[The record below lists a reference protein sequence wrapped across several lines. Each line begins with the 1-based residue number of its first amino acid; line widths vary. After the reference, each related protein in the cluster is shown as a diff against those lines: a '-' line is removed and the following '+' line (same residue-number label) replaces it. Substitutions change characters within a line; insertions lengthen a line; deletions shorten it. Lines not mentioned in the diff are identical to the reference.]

1 MRCQFAFIREVA
13 DNSGFYSGKAKNVQE
28 WDVIVVGAG
37 AAGLFCAITAAKR
50 GRRVLVVDNG
60 KRIGRKILMSGGGRC
75 NFTNIYASPANYLSA
90 NPHFC
95 KSALSR
101 YTQWDF
107 IALVAQYQIPY
118 HEKTLGQLFCDESAK
133 DIVDML
139 QQECNKAGVHIA
151 LSQEISAVEH
161 QEGRYLLTTAT
172 HQMSCQS
179 LVVASG
185 GLSLPNLGATAFG
198 FQLAEQFGINVLPVR
213 AALVPLTWQPADKT
227 VFAEI
232 SGVSLPVT
240 AEANDVV
247 FAEDML
253 FTHRGLSGPAILQI
267 SSFWQPGDELK
278 VNLLPGQ
285 SLLDLLTEQQQKHP
299 DQELKTAL
307 ARLLPKR
314 LVETLLAQQLFT
326 NQPLK
331 ALNLKSMQKIADSL
345 QQYVFKPN
353 GTEGYRTA
361 EVTLGGVD
369 THELSSKT
377 MEARKQ
383 PGLYFI
389 GEVVD
394 VTGWLGGYNFQ
405 WAWSSGWVAGQFC

>member
-1 MRCQFAFIREVA
+1 MQ
-13 DNSGFYSGKAKNVQE
+13 Q

-37 AAGLFCAITAAKR
+37 AAGLFCAIEAAKR
-50 GRRVLVVDNG
+50 GRKTLVLDNG
-60 KRIGRKILMSGGGRC
+60 KRIGRKIIMSGGGRC
-75 NFTNIYASPANYLSA
+75 NFTNIYASPANFLSQ

-107 IALVAQYQIPY
+107 IALVQQYGIPY
-118 HEKTLGQLFCDESAK
+118 HEKTLGQLFCDNSAK
-133 DIVDML
+133 DIVEML
-139 QQECNKAGVHIA
+139 QQECDKAGVQIG
-151 LSQEISAVEH
+151 LQQDIQQVSFVDGQY
-161 QEGRYLLTTAT
+161 QLTTA
-172 HQMSCQS
+172 QGLRQCQS
-179 LVVASG
+179 LVIASG

-198 FQLAEQFGINVLPVR
+198 FQLAEQFGLAVLPLR
-213 AALVPLTWQPADKT
+213 AGLVPLTWQPSDKA
-227 VFAEI
+227 VFEEI
-232 SGVSLPVT
+232 SGVALPVT
-240 AEANDVV
+240 AEANDTQ
-247 FAEDML
+247 FPEDML

-267 SSFWQPGDELK
+267 SNYWQPGDELRI
-278 VNLLPGQ
+278 NLAAGH
-285 SLLDLLTEQQQKHP
+285 DVTAFLTAQQQQHP
-299 DQELKTAL
+299 AQELKTSL

-314 LVETLLAQQLFT
+314 LVDKLLELGLFQ

-331 ALNLKSMQKIADSL
+331 ALNAKNIARLDEL
-345 QQYVFKPN
+345 LTHYVFKPN

-369 THELSSKT
+369 TKALSSKT
-377 MEARKQ
+377 MEVKNQ

-405 WAWSSGWVAGQFC
+405 WAWSSGWVAGQYC

>member
-1 MRCQFAFIREVA
+1 MSTEQ
-13 DNSGFYSGKAKNVQE
+13 S
-28 WDVIVVGAG
+28 WDVIVIGAG
-37 AAGLFCAITAAKR
+37 AAGLFCAIEAAKR
-50 GRRVLVVDNG
+50 GRKTLVLDNG

-75 NFTNIYASPANYLSA
+75 NFTNMYTSPANFLSQ
-90 NPHFC
+90 NKHFC

-107 IALVAQYQIPY
+107 IALVQQYQIPY
-118 HEKTLGQLFCDESAK
+118 HEKTLGQLFCDDSAK
-133 DIVDML
+133 DIVEML
-139 QQECNKAGVHIA
+139 QQECDKAGVVIA
-151 LSQEISAVEH
+151 LQQDITAIEHVEGRPEE
-161 QEGRYLLTTAT
+161 QDDGSLESRYLLKTSGISR
-172 HQMSCQS
+172 SCAS

-198 FQLAEQFGINVLPVR
+198 FQLAEQFGLKVLPIR
-213 AALVPLTWQPADKT
+213 AGLVPLTWQPDDK
-227 VFAEI
+227 ALYEEI
-232 SGVSLPVT
+232 SGVALPVT
-240 AEANDVV
+240 AEANGTL
-247 FAEDML
+247 FPEDML

-267 SSFWQPGDELK
+267 SSFWLPGDPVT
-278 VNLLPGQ
+278 VNLSPQQNVAEFLNE
-285 SLLDLLTEQQQKHP
+285 TQQKHP

-307 ARLLPKR
+307 TRLLPKR
-314 LVETLLAQQLFT
+314 LVEKLLEQNLFT

-331 ALNLKSMQKIADSL
+331 ALNPKSRERIADL
-345 QQYVFKPN
+345 LHQFVFKPN

-369 THELSSKT
+369 TNELSSKT
-377 MEARKQ
+377 MEAKNQ

-405 WAWSSGWVAGQFC
+405 WAWSSGWVAGQYC

>member
-1 MRCQFAFIREVA
+1 M
-13 DNSGFYSGKAKNVQE
+13 QE

-37 AAGLFCAITAAKR
+37 AAGLFCAIEAAKR

-107 IALVAQYQIPY
+107 IGLVAQYQIPY

-133 DIVDML
+133 DIVQML
-139 QQECNKAGVHIA
+139 QQECDKAGVQIA
-151 LSQEISAVEH
+151 LSQEITSVTH
-161 QEGRYLLTTAT
+161 QEGRYVVAT
-172 HQMSCQS
+172 EQLQRRCES

-198 FQLAEQFGINVLPVR
+198 FQLAEQFGIKVLPVR
-213 AALVPLTWQPADKT
+213 AALVPLTWQPADKAL
-227 VFAEI
+227 FEDI

-240 AEANDVV
+240 AEANAVT

-267 SSFWQPGDELK
+267 SSFWQPGDALV

-285 SLLDLLTEQQQKHP
+285 SFAEVLTEQQQKHP
-299 DQELKTAL
+299 DQELKTVL
-307 ARLLPKR
+307 AKFLPKR

-331 ALNLKSMQKIADSL
+331 AFNAKTLQKVAESL
-345 QQYVFKPN
+345 QHYVFKPN

-405 WAWSSGWVAGQFC
+405 WAWSSGWVAGQYC

>member
-1 MRCQFAFIREVA
+1 LSTEQ
-13 DNSGFYSGKAKNVQE
+13 S
-28 WDVIVVGAG
+28 WDVIVIGAG
-37 AAGLFCAITAAKR
+37 AAGLFCAIEAAKR
-50 GRRVLVVDNG
+50 GRKTLVLDNG

-75 NFTNIYASPANYLSA
+75 NFTNIYTSPANFLSQ
-90 NPHFC
+90 NKHFC

-107 IALVAQYQIPY
+107 IALVQQYQIPY
-118 HEKTLGQLFCDESAK
+118 HEKTLGQLFCDDSAK
-133 DIVDML
+133 DIVEML
-139 QQECNKAGVHIA
+139 QQECDKAGVVIA
-151 LSQEISAVEH
+151 LQQDITAIEHVEGRPEE
-161 QEGRYLLTTAT
+161 QADGSLESRYLLKTSGISR
-172 HQMSCQS
+172 SCAS

-198 FQLAEQFGINVLPVR
+198 FQLAEQFGLKVLPIR
-213 AALVPLTWQPADKT
+213 AGLVPLTWQPDDK
-227 VFAEI
+227 ALYEEI
-232 SGVSLPVT
+232 SGVALPVT
-240 AEANDVV
+240 AEANGTL
-247 FAEDML
+247 FPEDML

-267 SSFWQPGDELK
+267 SSFWLPGDPVT
-278 VNLLPGQ
+278 VNLSPQQNVAEFLNE
-285 SLLDLLTEQQQKHP
+285 TQQKHP

-307 ARLLPKR
+307 TRLLPKR
-314 LVETLLAQQLFT
+314 LVEKLLEQNLFT

-331 ALNLKSMQKIADSL
+331 ALNPKSRERIADL
-345 QQYVFKPN
+345 LHQFVFKPN

-369 THELSSKT
+369 TNELSSKT
-377 MEARKQ
+377 MEAKNQ

-405 WAWSSGWVAGQFC
+405 WAWSSGWVAGQYC

>member
-1 MRCQFAFIREVA
+1 M
-13 DNSGFYSGKAKNVQE
+13 STVQS
-28 WDVIVVGAG
+28 WDVIVIGAG
-37 AAGLFCAITAAKR
+37 AAGLFCAIEAAKR
-50 GRRVLVVDNG
+50 GRKTLVLDNG

-75 NFTNIYASPANYLSA
+75 NFTNMYTSPANFLSQ
-90 NPHFC
+90 NKHFC

-107 IALVAQYQIPY
+107 IALVQQYQIPY
-118 HEKTLGQLFCDESAK
+118 HEKTLGQLFCDDSAK
-133 DIVDML
+133 DIVEML
-139 QQECNKAGVHIA
+139 QQECDKAGVVIA
-151 LSQEISAVEH
+151 LQQDITSIEYVEGRPEEH
-161 QEGRYLLTTAT
+161 ADGNSESRYLLKTSGISR
-172 HQMSCQS
+172 SCVS

-198 FQLAEQFGINVLPVR
+198 FQLAEQFGLNVLPIR
-213 AALVPLTWQPADKT
+213 AGLVPLTWQPDDK
-227 VFAEI
+227 ALYEEI
-232 SGVSLPVT
+232 SGVALPVA
-240 AEANDVV
+240 AEANGTL
-247 FAEDML
+247 FPEDML

-267 SSFWQPGDELK
+267 SSFWMPGDAVT
-278 VNLLPGQ
+278 VNLSPQQNVSEFL
-285 SLLDLLTEQQQKHP
+285 EEMQQKHP

-307 ARLLPKR
+307 TRLLPKR
-314 LVETLLAQQLFT
+314 LVEKLLEQNLIT

-331 ALNLKSMQKIADSL
+331 ALNPKSRERIADL
-345 QQYVFKPN
+345 LHQFVFKPN

-369 THELSSKT
+369 TNELSSKT
-377 MEARKQ
+377 MEAKNQ

-405 WAWSSGWVAGQFC
+405 WAWSSGWVAGQYC

>member
-1 MRCQFAFIREVA
+1 MSTEQ
-13 DNSGFYSGKAKNVQE
+13 S
-28 WDVIVVGAG
+28 WDVIVIGAG
-37 AAGLFCAITAAKR
+37 AAGLFCAIEAAKR
-50 GRRVLVVDNG
+50 GRKTLVLDNG

-75 NFTNIYASPANYLSA
+75 NFTNIYTSPANFLSQ
-90 NPHFC
+90 NKHFC

-107 IALVAQYQIPY
+107 IALVQQYQIPY
-118 HEKTLGQLFCDESAK
+118 HEKTLGQLFCDDSAK
-133 DIVDML
+133 DIVEML
-139 QQECNKAGVHIA
+139 QQECDKAGVVIA
-151 LSQEISAVEH
+151 LQQDITAIEHVEGRPEEH
-161 QEGRYLLTTAT
+161 ADGSLESRYLLKTSGISR
-172 HQMSCQS
+172 SCAS

-198 FQLAEQFGINVLPVR
+198 FQLAEQFGLKVLPIR
-213 AALVPLTWQPADKT
+213 AGLVPLTWQPDDK
-227 VFAEI
+227 ALYEEI
-232 SGVSLPVT
+232 SGVALPVT
-240 AEANDVV
+240 AEANGTL
-247 FAEDML
+247 FPEDML

-267 SSFWQPGDELK
+267 SSFWLPGDPVT
-278 VNLLPGQ
+278 VNLSPQQNVAEFLNE
-285 SLLDLLTEQQQKHP
+285 TQQKHP

-307 ARLLPKR
+307 TRLLPKR
-314 LVETLLAQQLFT
+314 LVEKLLEQNLFT

-331 ALNLKSMQKIADSL
+331 ALNPKSRERIADL
-345 QQYVFKPN
+345 LHQFVFKPN

-369 THELSSKT
+369 TNELSSKT
-377 MEARKQ
+377 MEAKNQ

-405 WAWSSGWVAGQFC
+405 WAWSSGWVAGQYC

>member
-1 MRCQFAFIREVA
+1 MQ
-13 DNSGFYSGKAKNVQE
+13 Q

-37 AAGLFCAITAAKR
+37 AAGLFCAIEAAKR
-50 GRRVLVVDNG
+50 GRKTLVLDNG

-75 NFTNIYASPANYLSA
+75 NFTNIYASPANYLSQ
-90 NPHFC
+90 NRHFC

-107 IALVAQYQIPY
+107 IALVQQYGIAY
-118 HEKTLGQLFCDESAK
+118 HEKTLGQLFCDDSAK
-133 DIVDML
+133 DIVEML
-139 QQECNKAGVHIA
+139 QQECDKAGVQIA
-151 LSQEISAVEH
+151 LQQEITAVSY
-161 QEGRYLLTTAT
+161 QDGQYQVITPQLSR
-172 HQMSCQS
+172 QCQS
-179 LVVASG
+179 LVIASG

-198 FQLAEQFGINVLPVR
+198 YQLAEQFGLKLLPLR
-213 AALVPLTWQPADKT
+213 AGLVPLTWQPADKA
-227 VFAEI
+227 VFEEI

-240 AEANDVV
+240 AEANAVL
-247 FAEDML
+247 FPEDML

-267 SSFWQPGDELK
+267 SNYWQPGDELTI
-278 VNLLPGQ
+278 NLVAGQ
-285 SLLDLLTEQQQKHP
+285 DLTALLTELQQQHP
-299 DQELKTAL
+299 AQELKTAL
-307 ARLLPKR
+307 SRVLPKR
-314 LVETLLAQQLFT
+314 LVEKLLELNVFQ

-331 ALNLKSMQKIADSL
+331 ALNPKSIERLVSSL
-345 QQYVFKPN
+345 QHYIFKPN

-369 THELSSKT
+369 TDELSSKT
-377 MEARKQ
+377 METKKQ

-405 WAWSSGWVAGQFC
+405 WAWSSGWVAGQYC

>member
-1 MRCQFAFIREVA
+1 MQ
-13 DNSGFYSGKAKNVQE
+13 Q
-28 WDVIVVGAG
+28 WDVIVIGAG
-37 AAGLFCAITAAKR
+37 AAGLFCAIEAAKR
-50 GRRVLVVDNG
+50 GRKTLVVDNG

-75 NFTNIYASPANYLSA
+75 NFTNIYASPANFLSE
-90 NPHFC
+90 NRHFC

-107 IALVAQYQIPY
+107 IALVQQYGIPY
-118 HEKTLGQLFCDESAK
+118 HEKTLGQLFCDNSAK

-139 QQECNKAGVHIA
+139 QQECDKAGVQIA
-151 LSQEISAVEH
+151 LQQEITAVTFADG
-161 QEGRYLLTTAT
+161 QYQLVTPQLTR
-172 HQMSCQS
+172 QCQS

-198 FQLAEQFGINVLPVR
+198 FQLAEQFGLKVLPVR
-213 AALVPLTWQPADKT
+213 AGLVPLTWQPSDKA
-227 VFAEI
+227 VFEEI

-240 AEANDVV
+240 AEANEVV
-247 FAEDML
+247 FPEDML

-267 SSFWQPGDELK
+267 SNYWQPGDELII
-278 VNLLPGQ
+278 NLAPEQDIASFL
-285 SLLDLLTEQQQKHP
+285 SEQQQQHP
-299 DQELKTAL
+299 AQELKTAL
-307 ARLLPKR
+307 AKILPKR
-314 LVETLLAQQLFT
+314 LVEKLLELQLFQ
-326 NQPLK
+326 NLPLK
-331 ALNLKSMQKIADSL
+331 ALNAKSIERLEQALSHYI
-345 QQYVFKPN
+345 FKPN

-377 MEARKQ
+377 MEAKNQ

-405 WAWSSGWVAGQFC
+405 WAWASGWVAGQYC

>member
-1 MRCQFAFIREVA
+1 MQ
-13 DNSGFYSGKAKNVQE
+13 Q
-28 WDVIVVGAG
+28 WDVIVIGAG
-37 AAGLFCAITAAKR
+37 AAGLMCAIEAGKR
-50 GRRVLVVDNG
+50 GRKVLVLDNG
-60 KRIGRKILMSGGGRC
+60 KRVGRKILMSGGGRC
-75 NFTNIYASPANYLSA
+75 NFTNMYAGPENFLSQ
-90 NPHFC
+90 NKHFC

-107 IALVAQYQIPY
+107 IALVQKHGIAY
-118 HEKTLGQLFCDESAK
+118 HEKTLGQLFCDNSAK

-139 QQECNKAGVHIA
+139 LTEAKAANVQIA
-151 LSQEISAVEH
+151 LQQNITAVSFADG
-161 QEGRYLLTTAT
+161 QYTVTTPEL
-172 HQMSCQS
+172 HRQCHS

-198 FQLAEQFGINVLPVR
+198 FQLAEQFGLKVLPLR
-213 AALVPLTWQPADKT
+213 AALVPLTWQPADKA
-227 VFAEI
+227 VFEEI

-240 AEANDVV
+240 AEANDTL

-267 SSFWQPGDELK
+267 SSYWQPGDEVT
-278 VNLLPGQ
+278 VNMSPQ
-285 SLLDLLTEQQQKHP
+285 TEITEFLQTQQQAHP
-299 DQELKTAL
+299 EQELKTAL
-307 ARLLPKR
+307 AKLLPKR
-314 LVETLLAQQLFT
+314 LVEKLIEINTIH

-331 ALNLKSMQKIADSL
+331 ALHSKSISQIADTLHS
-345 QQYVFKPN
+345 YIFKPN

-361 EVTLGGVD
+361 EVTIGGVD
-369 THELSSKT
+369 TDYLSSKT
-377 MEARKQ
+377 MEAKQQ

-405 WAWSSGWVAGQFC
+405 WAWASGWVAGQYC

>member
-1 MRCQFAFIREVA
+1 MSTEQ
-13 DNSGFYSGKAKNVQE
+13 S
-28 WDVIVVGAG
+28 WDVIVIGAG
-37 AAGLFCAITAAKR
+37 AAGLFCAIEAAKR
-50 GRRVLVVDNG
+50 GRKTLVLDNG

-75 NFTNIYASPANYLSA
+75 NFTNIYTSPANFLSQ
-90 NPHFC
+90 NKHFC

-107 IALVAQYQIPY
+107 IALVQQYQIPY
-118 HEKTLGQLFCDESAK
+118 HEKTLGQLFCDDSAK
-133 DIVDML
+133 DIVEML
-139 QQECNKAGVHIA
+139 QQECNKAGVQIA
-151 LSQEISAVEH
+151 LQQEITAVEYSDDSY
-161 QEGRYLLTTAT
+161 QLTT
-172 HQMSCQS
+172 SGIRRRCSS

-198 FQLAEQFGINVLPVR
+198 FQLAEQFGLNVLPIR
-213 AALVPLTWQPADKT
+213 AGLVPLTWQPDDK
-227 VFAEI
+227 AIYEEI
-232 SGVSLPVT
+232 SGVALPVT
-240 AEANDVV
+240 AQANGTV
-247 FAEDML
+247 FPEDML

-267 SSFWQPGDELK
+267 SSFWLPGDAVT
-278 VNLLPGQ
+278 VNLSPQ
-285 SLLDLLTEQQQKHP
+285 QDVAAFLDEMQQKHP

-307 ARLLPKR
+307 TRLFPKR
-314 LVETLLAQQLFT
+314 LVEKLLEQNLFT

-331 ALNLKSMQKIADSL
+331 ALNPKSRQRISDL
-345 QQYVFKPN
+345 LHQFVFKPN

-369 THELSSKT
+369 TNELSSKT
-377 MEARKQ
+377 MEAKKQ

-405 WAWSSGWVAGQFC
+405 WAWSSGWVAGQYC

>member
-1 MRCQFAFIREVA
+1 
-13 DNSGFYSGKAKNVQE
+13 
-28 WDVIVVGAG
+28 VIGAG
-37 AAGLFCAITAAKR
+37 AAGLFCAIEAAKR
-50 GRRVLVVDNG
+50 GRKTLVLDNG

-75 NFTNIYASPANYLSA
+75 NFTNMYTSPANFLSQ
-90 NPHFC
+90 NKHFC

-107 IALVAQYQIPY
+107 LALVQQYQIPY
-118 HEKTLGQLFCDESAK
+118 HEKTLGQLFCDDSAK
-133 DIVDML
+133 DIVEML
-139 QQECNKAGVHIA
+139 QQECNKAGVQIA
-151 LSQEISAVEH
+151 LQQDISNIAFE
-161 QEGRYLLTTAT
+161 EGQYLLKTNGLQRSAT
-172 HQMSCQS
+172 S

-198 FQLAEQFGINVLPVR
+198 FQLAEQFGLNVLPIR
-213 AALVPLTWQPADKT
+213 AGLVPLTWQPDDK
-227 VFAEI
+227 ALYEEI
-232 SGVSLPVT
+232 SGVALPVT
-240 AEANDVV
+240 AEANGTL
-247 FAEDML
+247 FPEDML

-267 SSFWQPGDELK
+267 SSFWLPGDPVT
-278 VNLLPGQ
+278 VNLSP
-285 SLLDLLTEQQQKHP
+285 EQNVADFLEETQQKHP

-307 ARLLPKR
+307 TRLLPKR
-314 LVETLLAQQLFT
+314 LVEKLLEQNLLT

-331 ALNLKSMQKIADSL
+331 ALNAKSRERIADL
-345 QQYVFKPN
+345 LHQFVFKPN

-369 THELSSKT
+369 TNELSSKT
-377 MEARKQ
+377 MEAKKQ

-405 WAWSSGWVAGQFC
+405 WAWSSGWVAGQYC